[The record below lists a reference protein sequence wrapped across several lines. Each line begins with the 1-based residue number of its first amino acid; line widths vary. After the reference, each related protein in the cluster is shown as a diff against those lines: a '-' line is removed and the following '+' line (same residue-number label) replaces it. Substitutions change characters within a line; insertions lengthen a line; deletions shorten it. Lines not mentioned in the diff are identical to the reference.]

1 MTPLHEA
8 AWCGNEYAV
17 RLFLSR
23 EAKLEMIDGV
33 RTVRHRDGN
42 SSRGGGVGG
51 GGEGLDG
58 LGWVDGW
65 VWDGGSSSSGGGG
78 GSVARGGDQPPVGVD
93 SQLRHDALGTCRSTV
108 PRPPPWWMPTLV

>member
-33 RTVRHRDGN
+33 RTVRVRHRDGN
-42 SSRGGGVGG
+42 SSRGGGV

-65 VWDGGSSSSGGGG
+65 VWDGGGGGGGGG
-78 GSVARGGDQPPVGVD
+78 GSVAWVSTTNFVTTPSALAVAPSRALRRGG
-93 SQLRHDALGTCRSTV
+93 C
-108 PRPPPWWMPTLV
+108 PRWCSYRWARL